1 MERFVKGDIVII
13 PFPFSDLS
21 SNKKRPALVVAE
33 LEGDEVILA
42 QITSRYFFDKYTF
55 NLSNKDYEFG
65 SLPVDSNIR
74 CNKLFT
80 ADRNIIIKKQCS
92 INKNLLKLVS
102 SKLITLFS

>member
-21 SNKKRPALVVAE
+21 ANKKRPALVVAD
-33 LEGDEVILA
+33 LEGDDVILV
-42 QITSRYFFDKYTF
+42 QITSKYFFDEYSI
-55 NLSNKDYEFG
+55 NLNNSDLEYG
-65 SLPVDSNIR
+65 SLPLDSNIR

-80 ADRNIIIKKQCS
+80 ADRKIIIKKQCS
-92 INKNLLKLVS
+92 INKNLLQLVS